1 MLPQEVLWHS
11 PKAQNGTGQYARAAV
26 ARHARARKP
35 ECWIFELNGRGSIPD
50 RHRPTNIVKKENT
63 RITGS
68 TLYPV
73 SSARSARPLVLCGYF
88 VRSIYLKVPS
98 PVEFLLFLRIMHLCI
113 KINLRHLERVVTQP
127 ALDLHKIKARP
138 QPIRRRGFAQAVQV
152 MLLANRALLAGSLD
166 SAPVIVTAFADRRF
180 AVTAIEAGTLRDRL
194 ELPQKNDSP
203 ACHCRS

>member
-73 SSARSARPLVLCGYF
+73 SSARSARSLVLPFC
-88 VRSIYLKVPS
+88 VIPAVANAARDS
-98 PVEFLLFLRIMHLCI
+98 RAQ
-113 KINLRHLERVVTQP
+113 NL
-127 ALDLHKIKARP
+127 I
-138 QPIRRRGFAQAVQV
+138 
-152 MLLANRALLAGSLD
+152 RALLR
-166 SAPVIVTAFADRRF
+166 P
-180 AVTAIEAGTLRDRL
+180 
-194 ELPQKNDSP
+194 
-203 ACHCRS
+203 